1 MHAHVFFVL
10 FCKRRCADTQLV
22 LLSFLSCSFSLVSDI
37 DNILTCRCPYLPFS
51 FRANGAGRSPCLLC
65 SRRRR
70 LSALRKLRMPA
81 REHNSAVRPKGQD
94 TTDATMRVYA
104 HQTHPDAR
112 RARHNYFFLR
122 CSVAR
127 SYARDAP

>member
-1 MHAHVFFVL
+1 MPVKTIPVHDFGPDKYKSVWGRGGGGVGVGESGAL
-10 FCKRRCADTQLV
+10 Y
-22 LLSFLSCSFSLVSDI
+22 SDI
-37 DNILTCRCPYLPFS
+37 YCIPVV
-51 FRANGAGRSPCLLC
+51 
-65 SRRRR
+65 
-70 LSALRKLRMPA
+70 LRT
-81 REHNSAVRPKGQD
+81 KGQD

-104 HQTHPDAR
+104 RQTHPDAR